1 MPGLEGRH
9 ALVTGGGRGIG
20 AAIASGL
27 TAAGASVT
35 VTGRKEEPLKSLVEA
50 GGAAGYVT
58 ADVTDAAAVQEAVGT
73 AVGERG
79 PVSILVANAGAA
91 ESAPFTRTGPDM
103 FRRMFDLNLMGVVHS
118 IQAVLG
124 PMIEAKDG
132 RIIAVASTAGLKGY
146 RYTSAYCASKHAV
159 IGLVRSVA
167 LETARTGV
175 TVNAVCPGFSDTD
188 MVAEAVE
195 RIVAKTGM
203 TESQAKEEL
212 VRDNPQGR
220 LIAPEE
226 VADTVLWLC
235 GKDAASITGQSI
247 AIAGGEV
254 M

>member
-1 MPGLEGRH
+1 MWRKRAGLVRQ
-9 ALVTGGGRGIG
+9 R
-20 AAIASGL
+20 
-27 TAAGASVT
+27 
-35 VTGRKEEPLKSLVEA
+35 VEQW
-50 GGAAGYVT
+50 V
-58 ADVTDAAAVQEAVGT
+58 
-73 AVGERG
+73 
-79 PVSILVANAGAA
+79 
-91 ESAPFTRTGPDM
+91 
-103 FRRMFDLNLMGVVHS
+103 
-118 IQAVLG
+118 
-124 PMIEAKDG
+124 EAKDG